1 MTDFNTNNF
10 DRELG
15 WDDEITQDSA
25 GFVQLTPGDYQFTVT
40 NFERARHT
48 PNPQN
53 PGKLPACNKAI
64 ITLQIETAEGIAQ
77 LTHNLF
83 LHTTTEGMLSA
94 FFGAIGQKKHGE
106 PLRMN
111 WNTVIGAKG
120 VARINK
126 RKGTGQYADK
136 EYDNIK
142 SMIYADEV
150 DWTKVLNAN
159 AQPAQNFAPQQQYQQ
174 PTQPMQ
180 QQPMQQQQAPQQ
192 TSFGGF

>member
-10 DRELG
+10 DREFG
-15 WDDEITQDSA
+15 WEDVIEKDSS

-48 PNPQN
+48 PKSQDA
-53 PGKLPACNKAI
+53 KLPACNKAI
-64 ITLQIETAEGIAQ
+64 ITVEIETTEGIAI

-83 LHTTTEGMLSA
+83 LHSSTEGMLSA

-106 PLRMN
+106 PLKMN
-111 WNTVIGAKG
+111 WNTVVGAKG

-159 AQPAQNFAPQQQYQQ
+159 VQSTQQAQPMQQTPNFAPQQPY
-174 PTQPMQ
+174 
-180 QQPMQQQQAPQQ
+180 QQPMQQQAPQQ
-192 TSFGGF
+192 NSFGGF